1 MNNSFLEWARFLNDD
16 SGAVTTDFVVLTAA
30 ICTLGF
36 IVATEVFRGAQNAID
51 ATSDALSSA
60 ELAPI
65 GPL

>member
-1 MNNSFLEWARFLNDD
+1 MNNNFPTWARFLNDE

-30 ICTLGF
+30 ICTLGV
-36 IVATEVFRGAQNAID
+36 IVATMAFRGAQHTID
-51 ATSDALSSA
+51 ATSDSLSSA